1 MRRADVQA
9 LGDWLQEQGERM
21 VSWLEQQGMKAMH
34 KETLRAIRA
43 AVRHIEN
50 TFTTELEKYMA
61 PLNESI
67 DRLSQAITT
76 ELDQVRQEAERNLQ
90 ETKDALEAASS
101 DNAELNA
108 ALEQQVANS
117 QGLVDTISSAKQRL
131 DDLSSGFEANDP
143 RVDNSLPGSGG
154 GNPGEHPDNTLP
166 NPDDQPHPDQ
176 GLPGDQPQVNPL
188 SGKRGKK

>member
-1 MRRADVQA
+1 
-9 LGDWLQEQGERM
+9 M

-43 AVRHIEN
+43 AVRHIERHVS
-50 TFTTELEKYMA
+50 TELEKYMA

-67 DRLSQAITT
+67 NRLQQAITT

-90 ETKDALEAASS
+90 ETRDALEAASS
-101 DNAELNA
+101 ENTELNA
-108 ALEQQVANS
+108 ALEAQVANS
-117 QGLVDTISSAKQRL
+117 EALVSTIDSAKQRL

-143 RVDNSLPGSGG
+143 QTGGGGEHPDNTLPGSGG

-166 NPDDQPHPDQ
+166 NEIPVEGEPPVVDPR
-176 GLPGDQPQVNPL
+176 GR
-188 SGKRGKK
+188 GKRK